1 MSNETSDA
9 YWDGFSAG
17 YDDLIPQ
24 NPYNQE
30 TQKIYMR
37 LGKMDIV
44 MVVII
49 VNKMTIL

>member
-30 TQKIYMR
+30 TQKDLYEAWEN
-37 LGKMDIV
+37 GYSDGSD
-44 MVVII
+44 
-49 VNKMTIL
+49 NC